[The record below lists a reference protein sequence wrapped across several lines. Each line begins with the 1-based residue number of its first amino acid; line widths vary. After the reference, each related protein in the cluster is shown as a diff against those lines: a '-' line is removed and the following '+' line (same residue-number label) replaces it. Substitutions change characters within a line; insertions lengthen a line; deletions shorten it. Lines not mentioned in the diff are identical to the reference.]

1 MFMEMETNFNNY
13 LRIYMNCSDLAYMPF
28 SERAHGFVNANYRE
42 THKLVYNTLL
52 MHLSP
57 VALRA
62 HTGVN
67 G

>member
-1 MFMEMETNFNNY
+1 
-13 LRIYMNCSDLAYMPF
+13 MPF